1 MKIVFHLILIFS
13 FILIS
18 CGKKKEVSYVI
29 ETDTLKSQT
38 EMKIREVFWTDQL
51 EPGRLEN
58 DISSKIGI
66 AGTVRLSPMSVAAS
80 KNQNEMIYPSFSDFG
95 SLDTSKIPS
104 ALLSLVEE
112 FSDSII
118 NGKNADSFMVKKS
131 LFSLAF
137 FYEELGDQKP
147 KNYLIGEPFIGDEN
161 YEIPLRLYSDGFK
174 IDLILFF
181 VKAENTW
188 KIDQIQTK

>member
-13 FILIS
+13 FLLIS